1 MLCQNKDGLSLK
13 RNDMGWK
20 NSKQEKGCK
29 KKVQSELRKFG
40 IKQNYIGCNN

>member
-1 MLCQNKDGLSLK
+1 MIWDGKIANKRK
-13 RNDMGWK
+13 VAK
-20 NSKQEKGCK
+20 K